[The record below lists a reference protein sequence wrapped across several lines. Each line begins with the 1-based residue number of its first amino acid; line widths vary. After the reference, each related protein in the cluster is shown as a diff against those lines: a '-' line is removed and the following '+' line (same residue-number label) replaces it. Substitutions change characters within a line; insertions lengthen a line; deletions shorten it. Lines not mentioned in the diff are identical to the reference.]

1 MSKPDPTITA
11 DLLSK
16 LPARKAEQPKAA
28 ALPGKKDHS
37 HGPQPAGA
45 KISSRSAPG
54 PRTAASRPPA
64 QVVPRSRPGIA
75 PARGG

>member
-28 ALPGKKDHS
+28 AQPGKKDHN
-37 HGPQPAGA
+37 HGPQPMGA
-45 KISSRSAPG
+45 KVSSRSAEKGTVPG
-54 PRTAASRPPA
+54 RTRTSN
-64 QVVPRSRPGIA
+64 
-75 PARGG
+75 RGK